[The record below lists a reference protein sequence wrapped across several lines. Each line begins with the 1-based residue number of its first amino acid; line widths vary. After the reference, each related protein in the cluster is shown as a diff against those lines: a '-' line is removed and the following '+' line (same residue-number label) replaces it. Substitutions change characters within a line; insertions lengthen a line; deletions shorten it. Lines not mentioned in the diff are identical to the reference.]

1 MPITCHAMFYP
12 AHFNLNNRKCL
23 VVGGGVV
30 AERKV
35 ISLLLSGG
43 IVTLISPRATTF
55 LVSLAQVG
63 QIVWH
68 NRQFKACDTD
78 GMFLVCAA
86 TDLPDINSSVFED
99 AYEKNGIRLVNVV
112 DVIPECTFAAASVV
126 ICGSVSISISTSG
139 QSPAMSRR
147 IREYL
152 ESRFGA
158 SSLYIEE
165 SDKKRTVP
173 IENRQLPYPVY
184 LLLKGRDCVLICD
197 SVRASPGLK
206 RRRSLLEG
214 SGASITQLRGS
225 QVDSQR
231 ILDAFLVF
239 VESGYEPTDFPEDAS
254 QPREFLG
261 DPQTGEFVTPELV
274 MDEALII
281 GVSTQDLNPKEQS
294 SARKIH
300 AELASQ
306 FENTGYGAFVNFLG
320 SLRPLVLETIPTQR
334 ERQKF
339 FDTLIDC
346 IPHDKSSTMPRERLK
361 CCLEFANPNCSTECV
376 FNMVRRGQIES
387 AQRYALERIEIEKSH
402 YSSAT
407 DAPGI

>member
-1 MPITCHAMFYP
+1 MFYP
-12 AHFNLNNRKCL
+12 AQFNLHDRECL

-35 ISLLLSGG
+35 VSLLLSGG
-43 IVTLISPRATTF
+43 IVTVISPHTTTY
-55 LVSLAQVG
+55 LESLAQVG

-68 NRQFKACDTD
+68 SRQFRAGDTD

-86 TDLPDINSSVFED
+86 TELPEINSSVFKD

-126 ICGSVSISISTSG
+126 ICGSVSISISTCG
-139 QSPAMSRR
+139 KSPAMSRR

-158 SSLYIEE
+158 SSLYTEE
-165 SDKKRTVP
+165 SDKKQPVP
-173 IENRQLPYPVY
+173 IENRQLTYPVY
-184 LLLKGRDCVLICD
+184 LLLKDRECVLVCD
-197 SVRASPGLK
+197 STQTSPGLK
-206 RRRSLLEG
+206 RRAALLEG
-214 SGASITQLRGS
+214 SGASITQLTTSR
-225 QVDSQR
+225 VDSQE
-231 ILDAFLVF
+231 ISNAFLVF

-254 QPREFLG
+254 QPREFL
-261 DPQTGEFVTPELV
+261 DEPQTGEFVTPELV
-274 MDEALII
+274 MDEDLII

-306 FENTGYGAFVNFLG
+306 FEDTGYGAFVNFLG
-320 SLRPLVLETIPTQR
+320 SLRPLVLETVPTQR

-361 CCLEFANPNCSTECV
+361 CCLGFANPDCSTECV

-387 AQRYALERIEIEKSH
+387 ARRHALERIDVEKSH
-402 YSSAT
+402 YSSVT
-407 DAPGI
+407 DTPVGYDG

>member
-1 MPITCHAMFYP
+1 MFYS

-23 VVGGGVV
+23 VVGGGTV

-35 ISLLLSGG
+35 VSLLLSGG
-43 IVTLISPRATTF
+43 VVTLISPHATTF
-55 LVSLAQVG
+55 LESLAQVG

-68 NRQFKACDTD
+68 NRQCRAGDTS

-86 TDLPDINSSVFED
+86 TDSPEINSFVFAD

-126 ICGSVSISISTSG
+126 LCRNVSISISTSG
-139 QSPAMSRR
+139 KSPAMSRR
-147 IREYL
+147 IREHL
-152 ESRFGA
+152 ETRFGA
-158 SSLYIEE
+158 SSLYTEE
-165 SDKKRTVP
+165 SDKKQPVP
-173 IENRQLPYPVY
+173 IENRQLTYPVY
-184 LLLKGRDCVLICD
+184 LLLKDRECVLVCD
-197 SVRASPGLK
+197 SAQTSPGLK
-206 RRRSLLEG
+206 RRAALLEG
-214 SGASITQLRGS
+214 SGASITQLTTS
-225 QVDSQR
+225 QVDSQE
-231 ILDAFLVF
+231 ISNAFLVF

-254 QPREFLG
+254 QPREFL
-261 DPQTGEFVTPELV
+261 DEPQTGEFVTPELV
-274 MDEALII
+274 MDEDLII

-361 CCLEFANPNCSTECV
+361 CCLGFANPDCSTECV

-387 AQRYALERIEIEKSH
+387 ARRHALERIDIEKSH
-402 YSSAT
+402 YSSVT
-407 DAPGI
+407 DAPVGYDG